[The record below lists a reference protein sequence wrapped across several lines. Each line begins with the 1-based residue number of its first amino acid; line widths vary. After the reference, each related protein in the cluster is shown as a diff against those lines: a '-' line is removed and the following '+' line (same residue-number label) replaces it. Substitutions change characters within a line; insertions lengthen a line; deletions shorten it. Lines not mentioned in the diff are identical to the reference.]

1 MRIART
7 IGYAVLVFVL
17 LGVAAGALLLGNAG
31 RGAENEQGVLAS
43 LISRALSTPTSQVR
57 IGAVEGALS
66 SDATIHDIVLSDRDG
81 VWLRLDR
88 ARIRWRRTALLRR
101 RLEVDALEVGHL
113 EMLRRPIRSPGA
125 VKDADKPLLP
135 ELPVKVEVKAFTL
148 TDLDLGQPVLG
159 QALRATATGDT
170 SLGSPA
176 EGLVFNLDGHR
187 LDGAGS
193 FGAALAYVPKGDV
206 LKLKVALDE
215 PAKGLVS
222 KLAHLPG
229 EPPVVFRLV
238 GDGTLDAFKA
248 DLDFSA
254 GPTIDSTGTIGM
266 SRSDLGRDLAVQL
279 GGHLGAFLPSI
290 AADVFAGET
299 DLFAHAHLGDD
310 GGVAV
315 DRLALTSHLAKLD
328 AHGTYGADQAL
339 DFATSV
345 RAVPDDGQVSHAG
358 GATIRKLVFD
368 ASVHGRLKAPRIV
381 ASLSLADGRLPQGS
395 LGQLDASFS
404 AVPGGEVTD
413 ATTRVALDGTLQAAG
428 LNLSDAALARAIGGS
443 ASLVLHGATTMAGEA
458 SLPRVE
464 AKTPTLAVSFAGDV
478 SPSRVAGRINGTA
491 PDLSLFGELAGMQL
505 AGRSTLAIDLAG
517 SPKLGTLDARVA
529 ADAQGVATGIAA
541 VDRLAGPTVALKGRA
556 VLADGI
562 YTVDDLNAE
571 GAHVAA
577 KVAGTFSPRAAVL
590 TAHVGL
596 PDLAKADARLTGA
609 GSLDAHLTGA
619 LESPDVTLVATL
631 DRATAMGRPLPHLA
645 LAATAADLRGALKG
659 RVTLEGT
666 VDGKPAKGLV
676 VLERLTPRDRGGWA
690 LKTLDVAVG
699 SVTLRGAGALDP
711 HQLVRGSFGLA
722 AGNLDDL
729 SPLALTKL
737 GGSLQLGAILSTPDG
752 GQDLTLTG
760 HGIDLKAAGA
770 TIRKFALKAE
780 GRDIHRKPVLDADA
794 SVDQAVVA
802 GQAISGVTLSAKG
815 TPARS
820 AIRLAAHAAGF
831 DLDAAGDI
839 LPGATTRL
847 DLARFSARRGSRT
860 IALAGPAEMSLADG
874 GVAIRHL
881 ALGVGGGR
889 LTVDGRA
896 GRTLDLAVDARAIPL
911 AAADIVMPGLGLS
924 GTLDGGARIG
934 GPASA
939 PNGPYRLEVKR
950 LVAPQSKV
958 AGMPPIDIAAN
969 GRLEGRRAS
978 LDAKVAAGRGG
989 LLTASGSLPLD
1000 ASGALDVKVAGKL
1013 DAALANP
1020 MLGPS
1025 GRSVTGSLLLD
1036 VRLAGTRASPRLGGS
1051 ATVSGGTFR
1060 DVLLGVKL
1068 DAIDAKIAAQGDRL
1082 TIERLSA
1089 ATPAG
1094 GTLSGSGRVRIDPAA
1109 GFPGEIA
1116 LRGHNAQLVASS
1128 LMTATADLAID
1139 VAGALARNPR
1149 VTGRV
1154 DLTHV
1159 DVAIPDRLPSTLK
1172 PIDGIRHVNAP
1183 ANVRARLALVGKPA
1197 KTGAG
1202 AKGRPALFDAAL
1214 DVAVSAPNR
1223 IFVRGRGVDA
1233 ELGGALRV
1241 IGSTASPSPSGAFD
1255 LRRGKVS
1262 ALGKTLTFTKGKLTF
1277 TGDLMPELDFV
1288 AEIDATSMK
1297 AQIAVTGPASA
1308 PTFAFTS
1315 SPELPQDE
1323 ILSRVLFQK
1332 PSGSLSGFQALQ
1344 LAQAA
1349 AQFSG
1354 GGDGA
1359 FEDMRKS
1366 LGLDSLD
1373 VGGGTSG
1380 GPMLG
1385 LSRAISDR
1393 VSIGV
1398 RTGATADQTGLSAD
1412 VDVTKHIRLQ
1422 SDVRSNGSTA
1432 VGVGTE
1438 LEY

>member
-1 MRIART
+1 MRIPRT
-7 IGYAVLVFVL
+7 IGIAVLTLTL
-17 LGVAAGALLLGNAG
+17 LCTTAGALLLGG
-31 RGAENEQGVLAS
+31 SSRGADSEQSVLAS

-66 SDATIHDIVLSDRDG
+66 SDATIHDIVLSDKDG

-101 RLEVDALEVGHL
+101 RLEIDALEIGHL
-113 EMLRRPIRSPGA
+113 EVLRRPAKAADG

-135 ELPVKVEVKAFTL
+135 ELPVKVEVKSFTL
-148 TDLDLGQPVLG
+148 ANLDLGQPLMG
-159 QALRATATGDT
+159 QAVQVTATGDT

-206 LKLKVALDE
+206 LKLRVALDE

-229 EPPVVFRLV
+229 EPPVVFHLV

-248 DLDFSA
+248 DLDFHA

-266 SRSDLGRDLAVQL
+266 AHQEAGRALAVRL
-279 GGHLGAFLPSI
+279 GGHLGALLPSV
-290 AADVFAGET
+290 AAGVFAGET
-299 DLFAHAHLGDD
+299 DLLADARLGSD
-310 GGVAV
+310 GTIAL
-315 DRLALTSHLAKLD
+315 DRLALTSHLARLD
-328 AHGTYGADQAL
+328 AHGTYNADKTVN
-339 DFATSV
+339 FATSV
-345 RAVPDDGQVSHAG
+345 RAVPDDGEVSHAG

-368 ASVHGRLKAPRIV
+368 GSVQGRLKTPSIV
-381 ASLSLADGRLPQGS
+381 AKLSLADAHLPQGS
-395 LGQLDASFS
+395 LGAIEASFS
-404 AVPGGEVTD
+404 ATPSGEVTD
-413 ATTRVALDGTLQAAG
+413 ATTQVALDGTVRATG
-428 LNLSDAALARAIGGS
+428 LALSDAALSRAIGGS
-443 ASLVLHGATTMAGEA
+443 ASLVLHGTTTMSGEA
-458 SLPRVE
+458 RFPRLE
-464 AKTPTLAVSFAGDV
+464 ARTPTLAVSFTGDV
-478 SPSRVAGRINGTA
+478 SPSRVAGRVGGEA
-491 PDLSLFGELAGMQL
+491 PDLSRFGEVAGLRL
-505 AGRSTLAIDLAG
+505 AGRTSLAIDLAG
-517 SPKLGTLDARVA
+517 SPKLGTLDARIA
-529 ADAQGVATGIAA
+529 ANAQGLATGIAA
-541 VDRLAGPTVALKGRA
+541 VDRLAGQTVALKGR
-556 VLADGI
+556 VRLADRV
-562 YTVDDLNAE
+562 YAVDDLELA

-577 KVAGTFSPRAAVL
+577 KVDGTLAPRAADL
-590 TAHVGL
+590 KAHVGL
-596 PDLAKADARLTGA
+596 PDLAQVDARLTGVGA
-609 GSLDAHLTGA
+609 LDAHLTGR
-619 LESPDVTLVATL
+619 LDSPDVSLTATI
-631 DRATAMGRPLPHLA
+631 DRVTAMGRPIPHLA
-645 LAATAADLRGALKG
+645 LAATAADLRGASMG
-659 RVTLEGT
+659 RVTLDGT
-666 VDGKPAKGLV
+666 VDGKLARGLV
-676 VLERLTPRDRGGWA
+676 VLERVRPIDRGGWM
-690 LKTLDVAVG
+690 LKTLDLAIG
-699 SVTLRGAGALDP
+699 SVTLRGSGALDADR
-711 HQLVRGSFGLA
+711 LARGSFDLT

-729 SPLALTKL
+729 TPLAMSKL
-737 GGSLQLGAILSTPDG
+737 GGSLSLGATLTTPDG
-752 GQDLTLTG
+752 GQSLSLAG
-760 HGIDLKAAGA
+760 HGADLKAAGA
-770 TIRKFALKAE
+770 AIRKFSLRAD
-780 GRDIHRKPVLDADA
+780 GRDIYRRPVIDADA
-794 SVDQAVVA
+794 GIDQAVIG
-802 GQAISGVTLSAKG
+802 GQTISGVTFSAKG

-820 AIRLAAHAAGF
+820 AIKLAAHAAGF

-839 LPGATTRL
+839 VPGATNRL
-847 DLARFSARRGSRT
+847 ELVRVSARRGSRS
-860 IALAGPAEMSLADG
+860 IALARPAELDLAEG
-874 GVAIRHL
+874 GVMIRHL
-881 ALGVGGGR
+881 ALGIAGGR

-896 GRTLDLAVDARAIPL
+896 GKTLDLTVDARAIPL
-911 AAADIVMPGLGLS
+911 AAADIAMPGLGLS
-924 GTLDGGARIG
+924 GTLDASARIG

-939 PNGPYRLEVKR
+939 PSGPYRIDVKR
-950 LVAPQSKV
+950 LVAPQTKG
-958 AGMPPIDIAAN
+958 AGVPPIDIAAS
-969 GRLEGRRAS
+969 GHLEGHRAS
-978 LDAKVAAGRGG
+978 LEAKVSAGRGA
-989 LLTASGSLPLD
+989 LFTASGSLPLD
-1000 ASGALDVKVAGKL
+1000 TAGALDVKLAGKV
-1013 DAALANP
+1013 DAAMANP
-1020 MLGPS
+1020 MLGAS

-1036 VRLAGTRASPRLGGS
+1036 VRLAGTRASPRIGGV
-1051 ATVSGGTFR
+1051 ATMSGGTFR

-1068 DAIDAKIAAQGDRL
+1068 DAVDAKVSARGDRVV
-1082 TIERLSA
+1082 IERLSA

-1094 GTLSGSGRVRIDPAA
+1094 GTLSGSGQVRIDPVA
-1109 GFPGEIA
+1109 GFPGQVT
-1116 LRGHNAQLVASS
+1116 LRGHQAQLVASS
-1128 LMTATADLAID
+1128 LMTATADLALD
-1139 VAGALARNPR
+1139 VTGALARNPR

-1154 DLTHV
+1154 DLAHV
-1159 DVAIPDRLPSTLK
+1159 DVAVPDRLPATLK

-1183 ANVRARLALVGKPA
+1183 DNVRARLALAGKYA

-1202 AKGRPALFDAAL
+1202 TKGRPPLFDAAV
-1214 DVAVSAPNR
+1214 DVTVSAPSR

-1241 IGSTASPSPSGAFD
+1241 TGSTADPRPNGAFD
-1255 LRRGKVS
+1255 LRRGKIS
-1262 ALGKTLTFTKGKLTF
+1262 ALGKVLTFTKGKLSF
-1277 TGDLMPELDFV
+1277 TGDLVPELDFV
-1288 AEIDATSMK
+1288 AEIEASSLK

-1373 VGGGTSG
+1373 IGGGTSG
-1380 GPMLG
+1380 GAMLG

-1412 VDVTKHIRLQ
+1412 VDVTKHIRVQ